1 MNKQF
6 SDYIENIIAP
16 NCNNDEKIIE
26 AFIKYDRAKFVDDA
40 FVVKA
45 YKDDA
50 LPIGFGQTISKPS
63 TVAYM
68 THLLNVKPADNV
80 LEIGTGSGFQAAILS
95 YLCDTLYTVERI
107 PQLYVKTCDLLRK
120 LFIHNIKFKL
130 DDGKI
135 GWEERGPFDKI
146 MVTAGAEI
154 LPEMLLNQLKPGGKM
169 IIPLSENISVI
180 TKSENGYKE
189 VKTKDCK
196 FVKLIV

>member
-1 MNKQF
+1 MNKKF
-6 SDYIENIIAP
+6 EDYIKNIIAP

-63 TVAYM
+63 IVAYM
-68 THLLNVKPADNV
+68 TSMLDVKSTDNV

-95 YLCDTLYTVERI
+95 YLCDTLHTVERI
-107 PQLYVKTCDLLRK
+107 PQLYVKTCNLLRK
-120 LFIHNIKFKL
+120 FFIHNIKFKL
-130 DDGKI
+130 DDGNI

-146 MVTAGAEI
+146 IVTAGAEI
-154 LPEMLLNQLKPGGKM
+154 LPEMLLKQLKIGGKM
-169 IIPLSENISVI
+169 IIPLSNNISII
-180 TKSENGYKE
+180 TKSEKGYKE
-189 VKTKDCK
+189 EKLKDCK
-196 FVKLIV
+196 FVKLVI

>member
-1 MNKQF
+1 MNKKF
-6 SDYIENIIAP
+6 EDYIKNIIAP

-63 TVAYM
+63 IVAYM
-68 THLLNVKPADNV
+68 TRMLDVKSTDNV

-95 YLCDTLYTVERI
+95 YLCDTLHTVERI
-107 PQLYVKTCDLLRK
+107 PQLYVKTCNLLRK
-120 LFIHNIKFKL
+120 FFIHNIKFKL
-130 DDGKI
+130 DDGNI

-146 MVTAGAEI
+146 IVTAGAEI
-154 LPEMLLNQLKPGGKM
+154 LPEMLLKQLKIGGKM
-169 IIPLSENISVI
+169 IIPLSNNISII
-180 TKSENGYKE
+180 TKSEKGYKE
-189 VKTKDCK
+189 EKLKDCK
-196 FVKLIV
+196 FVKLVI

>member
-1 MNKQF
+1 MNKKF
-6 SDYIENIIAP
+6 EDYIKNIIAP

-63 TVAYM
+63 IVAYM
-68 THLLNVKPADNV
+68 TRMLDVKSTDNV

-95 YLCDTLYTVERI
+95 YLCDTLHTVERI
-107 PQLYVKTCDLLRK
+107 PQLYVKTCNLLRK
-120 LFIHNIKFKL
+120 FFIHNIKFKL
-130 DDGKI
+130 DDGNI

-146 MVTAGAEI
+146 IVTAGAEI
-154 LPEMLLNQLKPGGKM
+154 LPEMLLKQLKIGGKM
-169 IIPLSENISVI
+169 IIPLSNNISII
-180 TKSENGYKE
+180 TKSEKGYKE
-189 VKTKDCK
+189 EKLKDCK
-196 FVKLIV
+196 FVKLVV

>member
-1 MNKQF
+1 MNKKF

-16 NCNNDEKIIE
+16 NCNNNEKIIE

-45 YKDDA
+45 YNDDA

-68 THLLNVKPADNV
+68 TNILNVKSTDNV

-107 PQLYVKTCDLLRK
+107 PQLYLKTCDLLRK
-120 LFIHNIKFKL
+120 LFIHNIKFKF
-130 DDGKI
+130 DDGNL
-135 GWEERGPFDKI
+135 GWEERCPFDKI
-146 MVTAGAEI
+146 IVTAAAEI
-154 LPEMLLNQLKPGGKM
+154 LPEMLLNQLKTGGKM
-169 IIPLSENISVI
+169 IIPISDSISII
-180 TKSENGYKE
+180 TKLEKGYKE
-189 VKTKDCK
+189 EKLKDCK
-196 FVKLIV
+196 FVKLVV